1 VPISDGPDINP
12 SALNREGNGAAALP
26 LNELGRQDTDAVAS
40 AAAGAAGLMGGGPA
54 GSIIAIVTGRRALRR
69 NPSGHSA
76 GLARAGLTM
85 GYVGL
90 AITLV
95 MIVIAAIFMISVF
108 SKMGDD
114 SGFDD
119 GFGFVNSPAV
129 QIDGRDFP
137 PTPGS

>member
-1 VPISDGPDINP
+1 MSDRDGPEINL
-12 SALNREGNGAAALP
+12 SALHGERNGAAALP

-69 NPSGHSA
+69 NPNGDSA

-119 GFGFVNSPAV
+119 GFGFVNSPTV

>member
-1 VPISDGPDINP
+1 VPSSHGPEINL
-12 SALNREGNGAAALP
+12 SALP
-26 LNELGRQDTDAVAS
+26 LNELGRQDTEAVAS
-40 AAAGAAGLMGGGPA
+40 AAAGAAGLMGAGPA
-54 GSIIAIVTGRRALRR
+54 GSIIAIVAGRRALRR
-69 NPSGHSA
+69 NPNGDSA

-95 MIVIAAIFMISVF
+95 MIVIAAIFMLSVF

-129 QIDGRDFP
+129 QIDDPDFP

>member
-1 VPISDGPDINP
+1 
-12 SALNREGNGAAALP
+12 
-26 LNELGRQDTDAVAS
+26 VA
-40 AAAGAAGLMGGGPA
+40 
-54 GSIIAIVTGRRALRR
+54 GRRALRR
-69 NPSGHSA
+69 DPDGESA

-90 AITLV
+90 AITVV

-108 SKMGDD
+108 SKMGD

-129 QIDGRDFP
+129 QIDGHDFP